1 MTALYYA
8 FAAGLTLGAIITLVV
23 MSLFIVG
30 RLGEG
35 DIHTTPPHQQRY
47 QD

>member
-8 FAAGLTLGAIITLVV
+8 FAAGLTLGAIVALVV

-30 RLGEG
+30 KMGEE
-35 DIHTTPPHQQRY
+35 DIPAPPQPQRY